1 MKTDSVTMLIEENNQ
16 LREKLN
22 AENKVYYDK
31 ILLYMRSTSLF
42 KTDLEIENILLDLLR
57 DLLEV
62 QKNGESASDFFGK
75 NPQEMCQELLDNTSQ
90 VSFKNILKTL
100 VPIVGGGLL
109 ATIFFG
115 VLNPVLTI
123 NFFQL
128 ILEIIVVSVVVW
140 LIFRH
145 MKKTAFKRKNKF
157 KLRDFVPIFINYS
170 LVILVISGI
179 FLLSILFMT
188 DFLVVTVPAPYDI
201 FLIIFLTAILFV
213 WEVITKSDWFKSLLP
228 VFLIMGVLATL
239 ARTALGK
246 GLIDYFSESEMSMV
260 VVLLIVY
267 IIAMLAFSVPILLSL
282 SRDKKRRKSNVS

>member
-57 DLLEV
+57 DLMEV
-62 QKNGESASDFFGK
+62 PKNGESASEYFGK

-109 ATIFFG
+109 ASTFFG
-115 VLNPVLTI
+115 VFNPVLTI
-123 NFFQL
+123 NFFHL
-128 ILEIIVVSVVVW
+128 ILEMIVVSVVVW
-140 LIFRH
+140 LSFRY
-145 MKKTAFKRKNKF
+145 MKKTAFKRQDKF
-157 KLRDFVPIFINYS
+157 KLRDFVPIFLNYS
-170 LVILVISGI
+170 LVVLVISGI
-179 FLLSILFMT
+179 FLLSILFMS
-188 DFLVVTVPAPYDI
+188 DFLVVTIPAPYDM
-201 FLIIFLTAILFV
+201 FLIIFLTVMLFV
-213 WEVITKSDWFKSLLP
+213 WEVMTKSKWFKILLP
-228 VFLIMGVLATL
+228 VFLIMGILTTL

-246 GLIDYFSESEMSMV
+246 GLILYFSESEMRMV
-260 VVLLIVY
+260 VVLIIVY
-267 IIAMLAFSVPILLSL
+267 IIVMLAFSVPILLSI
-282 SRDKKRRKSNVS
+282 SGEKKRRKSNVC

>member
-57 DLLEV
+57 DLMEV
-62 QKNGESASDFFGK
+62 PKNGESASEYFGK

-109 ATIFFG
+109 ASTFFG
-115 VLNPVLTI
+115 VFNPVLTI
-123 NFFQL
+123 NFFHL
-128 ILEIIVVSVVVW
+128 ILEMIVVSVVVW
-140 LIFRH
+140 LSFRH
-145 MKKTAFKRKNKF
+145 MKKTAFKRQDKF
-157 KLRDFVPIFINYS
+157 KLRDFVPIFLNYS
-170 LVILVISGI
+170 LVVLVISGI
-179 FLLSILFMT
+179 FLLSILFMS
-188 DFLVVTVPAPYDI
+188 DFLVVTIPAPYDM
-201 FLIIFLTAILFV
+201 FLIIFLTVMLFV
-213 WEVITKSDWFKSLLP
+213 WEVMTKSKWFKILLP
-228 VFLIMGVLATL
+228 VFLIMGILTTL

-246 GLIDYFSESEMSMV
+246 GLILYFSESEMRMV
-260 VVLLIVY
+260 VVLIIVY
-267 IIAMLAFSVPILLSL
+267 IIVMLAFSVPILLSI
-282 SRDKKRRKSNVS
+282 SGEKKRRKSNVC